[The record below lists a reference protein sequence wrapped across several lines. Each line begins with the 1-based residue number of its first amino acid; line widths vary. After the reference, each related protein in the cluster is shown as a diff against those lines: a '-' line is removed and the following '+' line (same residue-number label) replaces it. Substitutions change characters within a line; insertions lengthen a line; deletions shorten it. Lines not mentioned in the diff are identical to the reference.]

1 MEKKHESTKDLIDE
15 IICRLNT
22 IQKVKVEEF
31 DGVLG
36 GVFPSMIQL
45 VGEYRI
51 EFDRVRLWSRI
62 LLLPSLNAIA
72 FWLTA

>member
-1 MEKKHESTKDLIDE
+1 MSIKHYSKSKRE
-15 IICRLNT
+15 
-22 IQKVKVEEF
+22 EEF

-51 EFDRVRLWSRI
+51 EFDRVRLWSQI

-72 FWLTA
+72 LWLTA